1 MLNAT
6 AIGNAVT
13 RLIDDLQRASDKVE
27 DVRISGYTDMYGRD
41 GVEGGY
47 IVKVVGTITQSVNIP
62 VVD

>member
-13 RLIDDLQRASDKVE
+13 RLISDLQKASDKVE
-27 DVRISGYTDMYGRD
+27 DVRISGYPDTYGRD
-41 GVEGGY
+41 GDKGAY
-47 IVKVVGTITQSVNIP
+47 LVKVVGTITQSVSIP